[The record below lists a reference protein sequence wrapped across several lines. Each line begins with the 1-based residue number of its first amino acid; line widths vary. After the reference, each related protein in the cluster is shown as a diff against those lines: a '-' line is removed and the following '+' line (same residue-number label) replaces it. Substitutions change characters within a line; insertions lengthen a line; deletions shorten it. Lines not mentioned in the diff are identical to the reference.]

1 MNNKQKDI
9 IRYIQ
14 GLPKSFYFNLRMF
27 GFRKALTFPIILSKN
42 VVLEDISGQIV
53 LKKPKSFGIRIG
65 FGHTDIYSWKNEKT
79 IIKNSGKIT
88 FEGKS
93 KLGFG
98 TAISNEGNLE
108 IGDNFSI
115 SFRGKIV
122 CRKEIKIGKDSLMA
136 WDTLIMDTDHHPIF
150 ENSVRINDDK
160 EISIGEKN
168 WIGARSTILK
178 GVKLGNNNVVA
189 LGTVLTKEFFVD
201 NKIIGGVPAKILK
214 ENIEWK

>member
-1 MNNKQKDI
+1 MKNKQKDI

-14 GLPKSFYFNLRMF
+14 GLPKSFYFNLKMF
-27 GFRKALTFPIILSKN
+27 GFRRACTFPVVLSKN
-42 VVLEDISGQIV
+42 VLLEDISGEVI
-53 LKKPKSFGIRIG
+53 LKNPKPFGVRIG

-79 IIKNSGKIT
+79 IIKNSGKII

-98 TAISNEGNLE
+98 SAISNEGNLE

-115 SFRGKIV
+115 SFRGKII
-122 CRKEIKIGKDSLMA
+122 CRKKIKIGKNSLMA

-150 ENSVRINDDK
+150 EGDKRINDDK
-160 EISIGEKN
+160 EIIIGEKN
-168 WIGARSTILK
+168 WIGAKSTVLK
-178 GVKLGNNNVVA
+178 GVKLGNNNVIA
-189 LGTVLTKEFFVD
+189 LGAIVTKEFIVN
-201 NKIIGGVPAKILK
+201 NKVIGGAPARILK